1 MTERHRFTRDD
12 NLYED
17 FTVGETIVHP
27 RATLAASARIG
38 RGSVVLAGGVLGPEA
53 DVGDHVIIL
62 QNTSL
67 NHNVRVGD
75 FTTLSAGATLLG
87 YAEIG
92 RNAFVGAAASIAP
105 RVRVGDSALVGMGS
119 VVIADVAAG
128 KVVAGNPA
136 REIAGSRYGLEK
148 A

>member
-1 MTERHRFTRDD
+1 
-12 NLYED
+12 
-17 FTVGETIVHP
+17 IVHP

-53 DVGDHVIIL
+53 DVSDHVIIL

-105 RVRVGDSALVGMGS
+105 RSASRRGERTTKRCHVCSLPSATTGS
-119 VVIADVAAG
+119 ASDV
-128 KVVAGNPA
+128 P
-136 REIAGSRYGLEK
+136 RSPSR
-148 A
+148 